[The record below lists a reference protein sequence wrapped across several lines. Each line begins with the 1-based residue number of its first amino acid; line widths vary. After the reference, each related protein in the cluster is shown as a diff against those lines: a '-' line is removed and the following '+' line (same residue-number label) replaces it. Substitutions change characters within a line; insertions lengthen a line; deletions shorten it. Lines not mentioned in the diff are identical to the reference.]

1 MNVRL
6 LLAVMLTL
14 AAVLVQPVADQAFG
28 EVALRP
34 NLLLAPI
41 AVWVS
46 LCPGAPAVVCCALIG
61 LLVDG
66 LSGPQLGARAACF
79 GLWAALASM
88 TFARQVETWLGRIA
102 LWGTLLF
109 VAEMISRVIE
119 CTSVGGR
126 LPIAVAA
133 SGAALSSASTTILL
147 CGLWLAAQLVAR
159 GRRRRRSVSGFAL
172 ASGRFGRGD

>member
-14 AAVLVQPVADQAFG
+14 AAVLLQPVVDQAFG
-28 EVALRP
+28 DVALRP

-46 LCPGAPAVVCCALIG
+46 LCPGAPAVICCALIG
-61 LLVDG
+61 LLIDG
-66 LSGPQLGARAACF
+66 LSGPQLGVRAACF

-88 TFARQVETWLGRIA
+88 TFARRVETWLSRIS
-102 LWGTLLF
+102 LWGMLLF
-109 VAEMISRVIE
+109 VAETISRIVE

-126 LPIAVAA
+126 LSIAATA
-133 SGAALSSASTTILL
+133 SGAALSAASTTAAL
-147 CGLWLAAQLVAR
+147 CGLWLSAQLASR
-159 GRRRRRSVSGFAL
+159 GRRRRRTVSGFAL
-172 ASGRFGRGD
+172 ASGRFGREY